1 MPDLEEEQSIGT
13 LRDML
18 KASGASAVLK
28 AASGDGD
35 GDDKG
40 KGGDDDEEGYDAEYM
55 KKNMKKYLKEK
66 PEDVKA
72 FMKKYLK
79 DGGDEAKA
87 FMKDMGLAKAAVID
101 AGEATPGIEDAEVTV
116 VDGTAMFKAFVGF
129 AEAMET
135 AIGEISD
142 RLHGLTAMQME
153 TNLLQKASGQ
163 VLIKAAEAV
172 DQIGSAPAPVRGT
185 QIAGSAQVPGQAQG
199 EPLQKAAELG
209 MPKIKDMLLKAAMGG
224 NQNAGRVLTQVEAAN
239 GNFNRLSATSISFI
253 NQLAVTGADK

>member
-28 AASGDGD
+28 AATGGDSE
-35 GDDKG
+35 
-40 KGGDDDEEGYDAEYM
+40 GGDDDGYDTEYM
-55 KKNMKKYLKEK
+55 KKNMKRYMKEK

-79 DGGDEAKA
+79 EGGDDAKA

-101 AGEATPGIEDAEVTV
+101 AGEATPGIDEAEVTV

-135 AIGEISD
+135 TLAEIND
-142 RLHGLTAMQME
+142 RIHGLTAMQME

-172 DQIGSAPAPVRGT
+172 DQIGSAPVAVRGAQT
-185 QIAGSAQVPGQAQG
+185 AGVAQVPGQAQG

-239 GNFNRLSATSISFI
+239 GNFARLSAASIGFI
-253 NQLAVTGADK
+253 NQLAATGADK